1 MVKINVIH
9 KVLEYVIVFSRK
21 KMRMGVL
28 LELWLDKNMGTGGHR
43 DILKTLILTWVF
55 LALPAQS
62 RLREVF

>member
-1 MVKINVIH
+1 
-9 KVLEYVIVFSRK
+9 
-21 KMRMGVL
+21 MRMGVL